1 MGIVTKVQSL
11 AEKWN
16 DTLQKA
22 TYHLFGLCLTLTI
35 VMFGVKAALNRNNI
49 AEVAGQFILAMIFC
63 SLVAAVIHNYI
74 PWTKAV
80 IDGMT
85 KLANSAG
92 AQNYDAGSP
101 LQSGFKIVVALWDSI
116 QKMASDLSIMNTSK
130 SIAIL
135 GTMLLVGIC
144 AIIILIVFALL
155 TAQVIM
161 IKCESYI
168 AIYAAMVLLGLG
180 GADFLKEYAINVMR
194 YVLSV
199 AVKLYTMQLVMSLGL
214 QLFDELV
221 NQVQSVAKP
230 GLAEAFIYI
239 ATAIVIFALAKS
251 VPDMV
256 AGIVNGSHST
266 SGASLTSAVAGF
278 AGAAVGGAVGA
289 VAGGAGVA
297 LGGARGSDSLR
308 KATQIAGMEGKSGLG
323 KAASTV
329 GTLYNANNPARFERG
344 KASHSSRLHE
354 SMRARHTAAKM
365 NQGDEG
371 SGGSE
376 GQS

>member
-1 MGIVTKVQSL
+1 
-11 AEKWN
+11 
-16 DTLQKA
+16 
-22 TYHLFGLCLTLTI
+22 
-35 VMFGVKAALNRNNI
+35 
-49 AEVAGQFILAMIFC
+49 
-63 SLVAAVIHNYI
+63 
-74 PWTKAV
+74 
-80 IDGMT
+80 MT
-85 KLANSAG
+85 KLASSAG
-92 AQNYDAGSP
+92 ATSYDTGDPLKVGLDIIKALCDVILKKIDGGS
-101 LQSGFKIVVALWDSI
+101 WDNGYNI
-116 QKMASDLSIMNTSK
+116 GD
-130 SIAIL
+130 IL
-135 GTMLLVGIC
+135 LLGIC

-155 TAQVIM
+155 TAQIIL

-168 AIYAAMVLLGLG
+168 AVNAAIVLLGLG

-199 AVKLYTMQLVMSLGL
+199 AVKLYVMQLVMSLGL

-221 NQVQSVAKP
+221 KQVQSANQP

-239 ATAIVIFALAKS
+239 ATAIVIYVIAKS

-266 SGASLTSAVAGF
+266 SGASLSAAAAGF
-278 AGAAVGGAVGA
+278 MGAAVGGAVGA
-289 VAGGAGVA
+289 VAGGAGAA
-297 LGGARGSDSLR
+297 LAGARGIDSLR

-329 GTLYNANNPARFERG
+329 GTLYNANKQARFERG

-354 SMRARHTAAKM
+354 SMRARHAAANM
-365 NQGDEG
+365 SQGDDG
-371 SGGSE
+371 SGGGE